1 MLRDR
6 DRTRREIVRDAL
18 GRAEKDLP
26 PVDLYSAVGISK
38 QRYTNFRRSLYLS
51 DAGVQ
56 KLTAWLIK
64 HRYLAPD
71 AFSWL
76 DAEPTPIDPLQTLAN
91 YSCPSAILAA
101 ELRRA
106 ADTLDN
112 PLVDESTRV
121 EWYCRRV
128 EEWAEAIP
136 SVRKAMK
143 KKRKRLD
150 YGQRGKR
157 E

>member
-18 GRAEKDLP
+18 DRAEKDVA
-26 PVDLYSAVGISK
+26 PVDLYNAVGISR

-51 DAGVQ
+51 DAGVRD
-56 KLTAWLIK
+56 LAAWLVE
-64 HRYLAPD
+64 HRYLAAD
-71 AFSWL
+71 AFDCL
-76 DAEPTPIDPLQTLAN
+76 DARPTPIDPVQTLAN
-91 YSCPSAILAA
+91 YSCPAAILAA

-143 KKRKRLD
+143 KKRK
-150 YGQRGKR
+150 G
-157 E
+157 